1 MRLLLTGLLLAFL
14 PAALYAQTS
23 SIRAKVLDAV
33 TGKPVEYADAIV
45 KAESGDVSSDGAV
58 IATGI
63 VLDGSLDIEK
73 IAPGEASLHLLMI
86 GYEPLLMP
94 LTLQKGK
101 TLDLGTIM
109 MNPSAETLDGAVL
122 AGEKNPVTYKLD
134 RQSISASAAVT
145 ASGGTALDILST
157 SPSVQVDAEGNVA
170 LRGSSSFLVYVDGK
184 PSPLEGAE
192 ALQNIPAATVDNIEV
207 ITTPS
212 ARYKTDGD
220 AGIINITT
228 KRSRE
233 SGWSG
238 LLSTSGSN
246 QGTYS
251 LDAVLNYQAGSH
263 NFYFGGTKQEIKS
276 RSDFHQEKTTDV
288 SGVQTKSI
296 ADGERLTN
304 SITNTLKAGWQYN
317 DGTHH
322 NLSLDFLYGMTKR
335 WRGGDMS
342 YEVDRNYHGVDHAF
356 WIAAHPLH
364 DEYDSRD
371 RYSNSKDLFQAA
383 LGYVWT
389 INSRSSV
396 ILSNRFRYD
405 SFSRE
410 YTESNM
416 IDKSGERQEGTRGYE
431 DEHHWDCDGS
441 LTYKLSYGE
450 NGHFESGYQY
460 TTYSEH
466 GNFSFKEW
474 DSLKKDFF
482 WRDDIYNDFYY
493 RRQVHSLYAMA
504 DDRIGRFSYDVG
516 VRADRVLDYTDIT
529 IEGTSRDIKRFDVF
543 PSAHASYDC
552 GKAGTLSAGYSYRTI
567 RPGIWNLE
575 PYITYE
581 DYYTRKI
588 GNPDISPQYIHS
600 AELTWRK
607 SLRGGNSVALTGFLR
622 RSTDVT
628 DWVRRPYAPG
638 ITLDS
643 LVNAGNQTE
652 KGLEVSAVLKPT
664 KWWSTTVNGYLFDL
678 DFMSACELCSDRSS
692 WTYQANW
699 INTFSVFRDMKA
711 QLDAHLVGPK
721 VLSQGDEK
729 AYAYADL
736 ALRKPLLKD
745 RLTLS
750 LVSRDVFH
758 TARYYS
764 TRYADGLLSVTRI
777 RPKYP
782 NILLGITYNF
792 KSSKHKSSAV
802 TSDLFDGQGF

>member
-1 MRLLLTGLLLAFL
+1 MERMRLLLTGLLLAFL

-45 KAESGDVSSDGAV
+45 RAESGDVSS
-58 IATGI
+58 
-63 VLDGSLDIEK
+63 
-73 IAPGEASLHLLMI
+73 
-86 GYEPLLMP
+86 
-94 LTLQKGK
+94 
-101 TLDLGTIM
+101 
-109 MNPSAETLDGAVL
+109 DGAVL

-251 LDAVLNYQAGSH
+251 LDAVLNYQTGSH

-342 YEVDRNYHGVDHAF
+342 YAVDRSCQDLGPTHE
-356 WIAAHPLH
+356 
-364 DEYDSRD
+364 EYDSRD

-383 LGYVWT
+383 LSYVWT

-396 ILSNRFRYD
+396 ILGNRFRYD

-416 IDKSGERQEGTRGYE
+416 ISPSGERQEGTRGYE

-441 LTYKLSYGE
+441 LTYKLGYGE
-450 NGHFESGYQY
+450 NGHLEAGYQY

-466 GNFSFKEW
+466 GDFSFKEW
-474 DSLKKDFF
+474 DRAAGDFI
-482 WRDDIYNDFYY
+482 WRDDIHTDFYY
-493 RRQVHSLYAMA
+493 RRQVHSLYAMT
-504 DDRIGRFSYDVG
+504 DDRVGRFSYDAG
-516 VRADRVLDYTDIT
+516 IRADRVLDYTDIT
-529 IEGTSRDIKRFDVF
+529 IEGSSRDIKRFDIF
-543 PSAHASYDC
+543 PSAHASYDM
-552 GKAGTLSAGYSYRTI
+552 GRVGTISAGYSYRTI

-588 GNPDISPQYIHS
+588 GNPDIRPQYIHS
-600 AELTWRK
+600 AELSWRK
-607 SLRGGNSVALTGFLR
+607 SLKGGNSVSVTGFYR
-622 RSTDVT
+622 HAKDVT

-643 LVNAGNQTE
+643 LVNAGSQTE
-652 KGLEVSAVLKPT
+652 RGLELSAVLKPA
-664 KWWSTTVNGYLFDL
+664 KWWTSTINGYLFDL
-678 DFMSACELCSDRSS
+678 DFMAGCGLCSDRSS